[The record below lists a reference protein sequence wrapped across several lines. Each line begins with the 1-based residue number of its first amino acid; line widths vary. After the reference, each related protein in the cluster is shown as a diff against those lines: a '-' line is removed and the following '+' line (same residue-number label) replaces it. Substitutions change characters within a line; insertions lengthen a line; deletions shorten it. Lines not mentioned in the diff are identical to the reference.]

1 MTTSPVTVVRRS
13 ATADPRVERWTHDDQ
28 GAGDGP
34 GDAVASG
41 AVDGRGDAVVSDAV
55 AESSAPG
62 AHLSALTRP
71 GEVEVRAGV
80 DAVGPALGDL
90 VDAAVDAATVRFA
103 SAVVVDTAGLTD
115 GVRRLL
121 EERGFVPDARG
132 ATVRT
137 LDLTTAED
145 GTPTRMLDNP
155 ALASLNG
162 VHARF
167 AERRGEIVR
176 YRPDVSVWTGVPV
189 HPTEQDWADVA
200 ALLGPGAGFRVDP
213 SAVLPPGWNELD
225 GAGGVQLT
233 GEGVAGA
240 PDPEA
245 VVLTADDVPEMLDL
259 VARTKP
265 GPFLPRTIELGTYL
279 GIRREGRL
287 VAMAGERL
295 HPPGWTEIS
304 AVCTDDGYR
313 GQGLGRRLVLAVA
326 HGIRERGEVPMLHA
340 AATNTGAIRLY
351 EHLGFRL
358 RERGAIRFAQ
368 VP

>member
-1 MTTSPVTVVRRS
+1 MTVPSVTAVRRT
-13 ATADPRVERWTHDDQ
+13 AAADPRAERWTADHDSDH
-28 GAGDGP
+28 GHH
-34 GDAVASG
+34 G
-41 AVDGRGDAVVSDAV
+41 AVV
-55 AESSAPG
+55 ESSAPG
-62 AHLSALTRP
+62 EHLSELTRP
-71 GEVEVRAGV
+71 GEVELRVTHDGADDGPGDDGALPALV
-80 DAVGPALGDL
+80 DAV
-90 VDAAVDAATVRFA
+90 VATATTRYA
-103 SAVVVDTAGLTD
+103 SAVVVGAAGLAD
-115 GVRRLL
+115 GTRRLL
-121 EERGFVPDARG
+121 ADRGFVPDPRG
-132 ATVRT
+132 TAVHT
-137 LDLTTAED
+137 LDLTTADD

-162 VHARF
+162 AHARF

-176 YRPDVSVWTGVPV
+176 YLPDVSVWTGVPV
-189 HPTEQDWADVA
+189 HPTEQDWADIA

-213 SAVLPPGWNELD
+213 SAVLPRGWHDLV

-233 GEGVAGA
+233 GEAVLGR

-245 VVLTADDVPEMLDL
+245 VLLTAEDVPAMLDL

-304 AVCTDDGYR
+304 AVCTEPEYR

-326 HGIRERGEVPMLHA
+326 HGIRQRGETPMLHA
-340 AATNTGAIRLY
+340 AATNTGAIALY

-358 RERGAIRFAQ
+358 RDRGAIRFAQ
-368 VP
+368 VPQRLAV